1 MNYLHKAIF
10 KTACILC
17 CAFCIGQF
25 NSRLQA
31 QPFKQEILQ
40 FQKSD
45 SIVMPPKGQIVFA
58 GSSSF
63 TRWKDVAMYFPGYPI
78 INRGFGGASL
88 VDLINY
94 VDEVIIKVPA

>member
-17 CAFCIGQF
+17 CAFCICLS
-25 NSRLQA
+25 NSRLHA

-63 TRWKDVAMYFPGYPI
+63 T
-78 INRGFGGASL
+78 
-88 VDLINY
+88 
-94 VDEVIIKVPA
+94 

>member
-1 MNYLHKAIF
+1 MKGMHLKYKSDI
-10 KTACILC
+10 KILC
-17 CAFCIGQF
+17 VLCFAFAVGF
-25 NSRLQA
+25 PNSRLQA

-63 TRWKDVAMYFPGYPI
+63 TRWKD
-78 INRGFGGASL
+78 
-88 VDLINY
+88 
-94 VDEVIIKVPA
+94 E